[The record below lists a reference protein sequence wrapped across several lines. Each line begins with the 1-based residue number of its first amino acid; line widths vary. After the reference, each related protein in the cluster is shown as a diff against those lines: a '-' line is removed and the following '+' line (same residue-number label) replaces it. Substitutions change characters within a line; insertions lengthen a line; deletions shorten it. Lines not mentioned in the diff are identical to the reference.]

1 MRCTPSQKNPRVW
14 AIITALI
21 IFGGISY
28 AIPIL
33 CAENGLSVP
42 PALFQLATV
51 LSLAAAVFVTV
62 RYQMTEF
69 VYLIRPRSD
78 ISENGMEIVYAGTAD
93 SFGITRLPPDML
105 DFVVI
110 KSQGSRAGTAECV
123 LSLSDLAAVLPL
135 AKDGET
141 KKSIR
146 ERYQADGY
154 VSYDYT
160 ITLGVT
166 DVLALVFIDGNRY
179 AGIFIEPDEAM
190 RAYFMSLGKTGRNKN
205 KGVSH

>member
-1 MRCTPSQKNPRVW
+1 MRCTPSQKNPHVW
-14 AIITALI
+14 TIVATLLI
-21 IFGGISY
+21 AGGITY

-33 CAENGLSVP
+33 CNANGIRIGG
-42 PALFQLATV
+42 ALFQLVTV
-51 LSLAAAVFVTV
+51 IAVVAAVFLAV
-62 RYQMTEF
+62 RYQMTHF

-78 ISENGMEIVYAGTAD
+78 ISENGMETAFAAGSA
-93 SFGITRLPPDML
+93 GAEPNGVTRFPPDML

-110 KSQGSRAGTAECV
+110 KSQGSRAGAAECV
-123 LSLSDLAAVLPL
+123 LSLSDLAAVFPL
-135 AKDGET
+135 TKDGET
-141 KKSIR
+141 RNSIR

-160 ITLGVT
+160 LTLGAG

-190 RAYFMSLGKTGRNKN
+190 RAYFMSLSKSGKSRNK
-205 KGVSH
+205 G